1 MVNFVLMTE
10 SLCQSPAEGE
20 VFVLQ
25 YITVLPPPT
34 QCVML
39 LQKQKQRNGWYASDR
54 SVVSEQ
60 KL

>member
-10 SLCQSPAEGE
+10 SLCQSPAEEE

-25 YITVLPPPT
+25 YITVLPSHT
-34 QCVML
+34 VCDAL
-39 LQKQKQRNGWYASDR
+39 TKTKATRNGWYASDR

-60 KL
+60 K